1 MRIALGRRFLVALL
15 VALIAGFIFEISF
28 FQENREVYLFPA
40 IVSFVML
47 VFSLI
52 SLVREAFDLCVDDF
66 QPFPFV
72 RQTPAILMMAGGVA
86 LVETLG
92 MYTSAFLVLLLV
104 SFWYSPEENG
114 RRRLL
119 SSLLLAGGFAAFM
132 YLLFSVMLNV
142 QVPRGMLI

>member
-15 VALIAGFIFEISF
+15 VALIAGYIFEISF

-86 LVETLG
+86 LVEILG